1 MIPAWVIRWA
11 VVALVLAAAGAAGA
25 YKMHQHDQIAYDR
38 LADEFSQFKGGLA
51 ALGLEAEKRAKAQ
64 ADKDKADKEKTDDE
78 NKAAR
83 ARDAATI
90 ARLRSDAAARD
101 SRGGSVSPA
110 PGGSKCPDGQT
121 CFDRAE
127 YQRALGEFDSEA
139 RRGADEGT
147 SVTTDLDSAKRWAQK
162 KQ

>member
-1 MIPAWVIRWA
+1 
-11 VVALVLAAAGAAGA
+11 VVALVLVAAAAAGAF
-25 YKMHQHDQIAYDR
+25 KMHEHDQIAYNA
-38 LADEFSQFKGGLA
+38 LADEFSRFKGGLE
-51 ALGLEAEKRAKAQ
+51 ALGLAAEKRAKEQ
-64 ADKDKADKEKTDDE
+64 ADRDKADKENTDAE

-83 ARDAATI
+83 ARDADTI

-147 SVTTDLDSAKRWAQK
+147 SVTTDLDSAKTWAQK
-162 KQ
+162 KKK